1 MITDEPGQIAN
12 LEQDLVWNVPDMVV
26 DPTSS
31 RVGEDDRGR
40 GDPGDVV
47 HDVHGD
53 VMMMVVVVVCDT

>member
-1 MITDEPGQIAN
+1 
-12 LEQDLVWNVPDMVV
+12 MVV

-47 HDVHGD
+47 HDIHGD